1 MLFLIFFKHYYF
13 LKNNRQL
20 QHLLFL
26 LLFTGIIILS
36 LVPFLGDVIS
46 TTFEELDISFDV
58 NNNVLFSFF
67 DNELILDKVIL
78 FLIK

>member
-20 QHLLFL
+20 QYLL

-46 TTFEELDISFDV
+46 TTFEEVDISFDV

>member
-20 QHLLFL
+20 QQLLFL
-26 LLFTGIIILS
+26 VLFTGIIILS
-36 LVPFLGDVIS
+36 LLPFLGDVIS
-46 TTFEELDISFDV
+46 TTFEEFAISFDV

-67 DNELILDKVIL
+67 DNGLILGKVIL
-78 FLIK
+78 FLTK